1 MGITPWHRAK
11 MSYAPEWR
19 PLLLL
24 CLVLVFVDKCNSE
37 QRASEIDIINPGNNM
52 GKWQKS
58 KNTSHT
64 REPIPILRLKW
75 LMSQSNTHLYCS
87 PQIFVKFHLSSD
99 MWFSKMWDFD
109 KCRLR
114 RAFKLRNSKWCS
126 GSSFT
131 LRIFKRPAM
140 TLIRRRICAGW
151 SEALLVA

>member
-24 CLVLVFVDKCNSE
+24 CLVLVFLTNLIVRKG
-37 QRASEIDIINPGNNM
+37 QRLEIVIINPGYNI
-52 GKWQKS
+52 GKRQKS

-75 LMSQSNTHLYCS
+75 LISQSNTHLYCS
-87 PQIFVKFHLSSD
+87 PRIFVKFHLSRD

-126 GSSFT
+126 V
-131 LRIFKRPAM
+131 RIFKQLAM